1 MHSLLNTGRVLSWVS
16 FSRVHW
22 LVAFSQGLVPGKVRA
37 LSARWPPL
45 CFSSVCL
52 ERKSLLEM
60 TTAMVI
66 CVYCTPEGWPFQVFQ
81 HVGVSCHNILFSTLA
96 SPLGFSQTLK
106 SYSQPDVE
114 LRWIFFHLTC
124 CLVISAELKICIPEW
139 SIYVEEIWTQTE
151 KVWPSLSWVW
161 LFGLSLF
168 SSWHLPSP

>member
-114 LRWIFFHLTC
+114 LRYFFPSYMLLGNFSRIENMYTRMEYLCWRNLNTNRKSLT
-124 CLVISAELKICIPEW
+124 
-139 SIYVEEIWTQTE
+139 
-151 KVWPSLSWVW
+151 
-161 LFGLSLF
+161 
-168 SSWHLPSP
+168 